1 MEYSCTQDNTTR
13 PSSSQAKTRRVWT
26 RAEEGALIDALK
38 DMVTEGWRADNGFRQ
53 GYNFE
58 IERRLKA
65 KFPGCDIRADPHIS
79 SKIHVWR
86 KTYVSVALIKSNSSF
101 GWSEV
106 TKSFSCDDKVWTAWL
121 KVDPHAKSLRNKS
134 FPYINEW
141 AEIFGKDRATGE
153 NAQGFEDAA
162 NDVPQQDMQNTPD
175 SENEEVPS
183 YQNQNDGNP
192 GLAMGDTSGTASD
205 LSGIASRLGFEHDEE
220 QKRNAVFDSLSNMHF
235 LLVEEKMVV
244 TMRLCKNPQE
254 LSMFFSLTSDMKA
267 VMVKMMREGRMDNMD
282 IDANG
287 PHFFKPVTF
296 TTLHT
301 TAFPR
306 ATHHHYRGVELPHTC
321 RIQTIEGR
329 SYETTLKMVNNC
341 PTLVDGWRDFILEE
355 DITLCYF
362 LVFRPRSIFDFE
374 VWLLQPNGCERQPQY
389 TFTIEIKPT
398 HVERARLAIPMQFWR
413 DYIEGM
419 YSNYNSAILK
429 FGDYSY
435 DVEIIHGHGKK
446 LIQNG
451 RARQFF
457 DDNNIVVGDVC
468 TFFLLPSDEGLKFKV
483 KL

>member
-86 KTYVSVALIKSNSSF
+86 KTYVSVALIKSNSGF
-101 GWSEV
+101 GWSEI

-192 GLAMGDTSGTASD
+192 GLAIGDTSGTASE
-205 LSGIASRLGFEHDEE
+205 SVGGEGGLGFEHDEE

-235 LLVEEKMVV
+235 LSVEEKMVV

-301 TAFPR
+301 LGNTPPLPWCG
-306 ATHHHYRGVELPHTC
+306 ATTYMPNPDHRGSFIRDDIENGEQLPY
-321 RIQTIEGR
+321 I
-329 SYETTLKMVNNC
+329 
-341 PTLVDGWRDFILEE
+341 E

-362 LVFRPRSIFDFE
+362 LVFRPRSIFDFD

-398 HVERARLAIPMQFWR
+398 HVERARLFWR